1 MKDKF
6 KIMLDEH
13 TYTCK
18 PTDAGG
24 IVNRIVKNP
33 ADITIEELIL
43 AIEQGKTVLPA
54 FLGHAYNGKIRKS
67 KECWSSQQL
76 IFLDFDNE
84 SEVFDPLPGKPK
96 NKKKIKDIRMTYD
109 EAIEHFKNIA
119 LFLYKSFSCTDDHP
133 KFRVVI
139 ALDRVVYNRDIIRNI
154 FTRLKQL
161 YPYIDSKCLEESR
174 LFYGGTD
181 VHRFDFSNRLN
192 VDELLQQDE
201 GKKGLHY
208 ILSSSNNIP
217 PFCLPS
223 IQGKSTTQTT
233 TNNIEY
239 IINRDVS
246 YLQSV
251 IKPVAISLSQYDLY
265 EYLYKIDFSTLLGVN
280 HKHCC
285 MYHNDN
291 SPSALIK
298 VKEDTGDYMYHCF
311 GCGFSGNIITC
322 IEKMFE
328 DRQIEIRRGQV
339 VELLKEIYMI
349 DDQLSVWGEQ
359 QKRELESNIAL
370 LLSRELEELEPNL
383 HKLIVRN
390 VPNLVA
396 LHNVAIQNIT
406 SENYTDNKG
415 NVLFFKDLKSI
426 TVALGK
432 SSVDKVT
439 KDINFYTY
447 LGMLNKINPKELP
460 KSLRKKAVEFQL
472 KNHYKY
478 QKNFYSFPSYTISVR
493 RSAEQRAVEWK
504 EKGYTKKELTREMIY
519 RGHGEEVA
527 DKVYP
532 QMKGEQFSAT
542 NIAIAD
548 ELVKIGLSI
557 IEQKGWTT
565 EKEIQENLHLHWK
578 GQSIYKAGMIKTIR
592 AEFLESYGLVKKKL
606 NKGLS
611 ERLGI
616 DVPTNGKGN
625 PCYPQIIYK
634 AD

>member
-1 MKDKF
+1 MKDEF
-6 KIMLDEH
+6 KIMLDEQ

-18 PTDAGG
+18 PSDAGG

-33 ADITIEELIL
+33 TYLTTEELIL
-43 AIEQGKTVLPA
+43 AIEQGRTVLPA
-54 FLGHAYNGKIRKS
+54 YLGHTCNGQIRKS

-76 IFLDFDNE
+76 VFLDFDNE
-84 SEVFDPLPGKPK
+84 SEVLDPLPEKPN
-96 NKKKIKDIRMTYD
+96 NKKKIKDIHMTYD
-109 EAIEHFKNIA
+109 EAIEHFKDFA
-119 LFLYKSFSCTDDHP
+119 LFLYKSFSYTDDHP

-139 ALDRVVYNRDIIRNI
+139 ALDRVVYNRDMIRNI
-154 FTRLKQL
+154 FTRFKHL

-181 VHRFDFSNRLN
+181 VHRLDFSNRLN
-192 VDELLQQDE
+192 VDEFLQQDE

-217 PFCLPS
+217 PSYPPS
-223 IQGKSTTQTT
+223 IQDKVIQT

-285 MYHNDN
+285 LYHVDGN
-291 SPSALIK
+291 PSAYIN
-298 VKEDTGDYMYHCF
+298 VKADTGDYMYHCF

-322 IEKMFE
+322 IEKLFE
-328 DRQIEIRRGQV
+328 DRQIKIRRGQV
-339 VELLKEIYMI
+339 IELLKEIYMI

-426 TVALGK
+426 TAALGK

-460 KSLRKKAVEFQL
+460 RNLKKKAVEFQL

-478 QKNFYSFPSYTISVR
+478 QKNFYSFPSYTIGVR

-532 QMKGEQFSAT
+532 QMKGEKFSET
-542 NIAIAD
+542 NVAVAN
-548 ELVKIGLSI
+548 ELVKIGLSL

-565 EKEIQENLHLHWK
+565 EKEIQENLHLLWK
-578 GQSIYKAGMIKTIR
+578 GQSIYKAGMMKTIR
-592 AEFLESYGLVKKKL
+592 AEFLDSYGLVKKKL
-606 NKGLS
+606 NKELS
-611 ERLGI
+611 ERLDI